1 MSNDNQVY
9 TVSRKNDRK
18 ILTHGEVEKY
28 IDYARKIITE
38 YDDDIIHIYDAANLL
53 KIVIKGKGKNIATD
67 SQISNSIRMSESLEF
82 MKKYALSIIDVDK
95 IFDDAIV
102 EIENSEKDNRRLCTH
117 TERTIGII
125 LNFRNISEKQLCR
138 GRNILFMAYVNMA
151 HAYGNSMWLKR
162 SAIYNNFELEDFNQ
176 AGMEGLWVAIRKY
189 DGRNR
194 LSSYAVWWIRHYIQR
209 IAPNDVPK
217 NIIERKE
224 FNDER
229 LLSLTSPSQL
239 PEFDSDNDFAQYVE
253 QSSYTYSTS
262 TISSKSVEDQ
272 IEEDD
277 MDQRISACIHDM
289 PKIEQAIAKNIA
301 NDGTMK
307 YILDKFNIT
316 SRQYKLTY
324 ARALSDL
331 RKAVGE
337 E

>member
-1 MSNDNQVY
+1 MSNDKVY
-9 TVSRKNDRK
+9 AVSRKNDRK
-18 ILTHGEVEKY
+18 ILTCGDIEKY
-28 IDYARKIITE
+28 LEYARKIIIE

-53 KIVIKGKGKNIATD
+53 KIVINEKGKNIATD
-67 SQISNSIRMSESLEF
+67 SQVSSAIDMLDTCEL
-82 MKKYALSIIDVDK
+82 MKKYALSRIDINK

-102 EIENSEKDNRRLCTH
+102 EIENSEKNNRRLCTH

-125 LNFRNISEKQLCR
+125 LNSKNISEKQLCR

-151 HAYGNSMWLKR
+151 YAYGNSMWSKR

-217 NIIERKE
+217 NIIEKKK
-224 FNDER
+224 FNDKR
-229 LLSLTSPSQL
+229 LLSLISPSQL
-239 PEFDSDNDFAQYVE
+239 PEFDSDDDFAQYVE

-262 TISSKSVEDQ
+262 TISPKSVEEQ

-277 MDQRISACIHDM
+277 MDQRIVACIHDM

-301 NDGTMK
+301 DDGTMK
-307 YILDKFNIT
+307 EILDRFHIT
-316 SRQYKLTY
+316 PRQYYLTY